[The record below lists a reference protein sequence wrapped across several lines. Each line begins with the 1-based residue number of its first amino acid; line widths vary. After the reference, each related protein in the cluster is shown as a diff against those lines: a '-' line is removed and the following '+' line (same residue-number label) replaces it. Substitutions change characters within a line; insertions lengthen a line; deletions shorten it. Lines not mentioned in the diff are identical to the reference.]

1 MLAPPLTP
9 IRDRTAFLA
18 AVQRTAL
25 LSAKQFDRGATSLPD
40 AVTTADAAAD
50 HFVELG
56 LLTRFQAKRVLGGKT
71 DGFFL
76 GPYLILEPIGEGQG
90 GKVYK
95 ARHKTMNR
103 VVAIKLLMPERT
115 RSAEMRSAFQRAT
128 RQAVQLLHPN
138 IVTAFDANE
147 VSNRIYI
154 VLEYVNGSDLDC
166 LVRQHGAFPI
176 EKACEFARQAAL
188 ALAHAHDRGMV
199 HGCLHPANLLVGRPG
214 GKTAARIVE
223 ESSEPPTVKVLNF
236 GFGRLAELYANDP
249 TNQLNSAISATDYF
263 APEQLDARATPTAA
277 ADLYAL
283 GCVLHYLLTGRPP
296 AGDGPIHQFS
306 NAVPIQHWRRDVPA
320 ALAKLVHALL
330 ERNPAYRPPS
340 ATVVAGKLE
349 AFARDIGS
357 VDFIL
362 ADAPPP
368 SESHSLLTGLLADD
382 PDSPFADLDD
392 EGQSYHDTVTANES
406 RTPLVTDAPR
416 PRRRP
421 ADKKRSGSVWAALV
435 LAAGVILVTGWAIG
449 LVIKSAMR

>member
-9 IRDRTAFLA
+9 IRDRAALLA
-18 AVQRTAL
+18 AVQRAGL
-25 LSAKQFDRGATSLPD
+25 LSAKQFDRGVAGLS
-40 AVTTADAAAD
+40 ADADAEAAAE
-50 HFVELG
+50 HFVQLG

-76 GPYLILEPIGEGQG
+76 GPYLILEPIGEGKG

-103 VVAIKLLMPERT
+103 VVAVKLLMPERT
-115 RSAEMRSAFQRAT
+115 RSAEMRTAFQQAT

-138 IVTAFDANE
+138 VVTAFDANE
-147 VSNRIYI
+147 VSGRIYI
-154 VLEYVNGSDLDC
+154 VLEYVNGADLDG
-166 LVRQHGAFPI
+166 LVRRNGPYPI
-176 EKACEFARQAAL
+176 EKACEFARQAAV

-199 HGCLHPANLLVGRPG
+199 HGRLNPANLLLGRPG
-214 GKTAARIVE
+214 GTTTRAAD
-223 ESSEPPTVKVLNF
+223 ESSEPLTVKVLNF

-249 TNQLNSAISATDYF
+249 TKQLNSALSATDYY

-277 ADLYAL
+277 ADLYSL

-306 NAVPIQHWRRDVPA
+306 NAVPIQHWRRDIPA

-330 ERNPAYRPPS
+330 ERNPAYRPAS
-340 ATVVAGKLE
+340 AAVVAGKLE

-357 VDFIL
+357 VDFVL
-362 ADAPPP
+362 KEEVAA
-368 SESHSLLTGLLADD
+368 SESHSLLTGLPADD
-382 PDSPFADLDD
+382 PDSPFADLGDADD
-392 EGQSYHDTVTANES
+392 SLHDTVTAAEG
-406 RTPLVTDAPR
+406 RTPVATDT
-416 PRRRP
+416 RRRKP
-421 ADKKRSGSVWAALV
+421 PDKKRGGAVWAALL